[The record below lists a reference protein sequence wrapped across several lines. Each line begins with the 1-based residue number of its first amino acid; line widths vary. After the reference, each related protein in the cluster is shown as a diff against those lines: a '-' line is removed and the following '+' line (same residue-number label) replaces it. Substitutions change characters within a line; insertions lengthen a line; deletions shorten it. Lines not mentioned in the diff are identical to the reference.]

1 MTATEQTDPRPRR
14 KTSHLPDRL
23 VVPAMTIVAAASG
36 VAMHQLGA
44 PLSLAA
50 TTGALLLGTF
60 WSTHRS
66 VTRARRIAQLEREVG
81 RLGVELHRRG
91 GGRPGQQR
99 VPAPLRP
106 LVGEGAGA
114 ATAPAAA
121 SPQSNAAP
129 AAPEADPPAPVLAE
143 RERGIGAAIAA
154 EPLAVAATK
163 TSREDAFS
171 VAADTALAVRE
182 AEIGAALAPMV
193 VAEAMHEPQQ
203 KTAQAHELPLR
214 RDDQPDL
221 WTFRPGTTREPSYA
235 AQPSGLPPMAPPSA
249 QAQPP
254 RAPDLPPA
262 PSLDPK
268 PAAAAAPQAGPRDY
282 DVEMIQ
288 SLIKKLADEVNAAES
303 AAVQAGRPAHT
314 PPGIEMSLDALR
326 ATADT
331 MRAAQQPFGRRQAP
345 PAPRA
350 EPAAGGPPPVG
361 PMHARLAALAEA
373 INARRADVLLEAI
386 LGLDDHRPRHY
397 EVSLRLR
404 SAEGIALDTE
414 GMLESLRDTGLL
426 PVLDSTRLA
435 RTAQVA
441 RRLRE
446 RGKTGAIFSEVDGG
460 SLATDP
466 FIREFSA
473 AYAERDSFSGQ
484 LVLTLAQDDV
494 RRLSRR
500 DWTVIDDMRDLG
512 FRFALQAV
520 TDLDMDFEGL
530 RAHGFAF
537 VKLDAS
543 VFLEGLP
550 AAGGTIPAS
559 DICRHLAE
567 LGLTLIVGA
576 IDDETRLAQIFGFGV
591 LYGQGQLFGGPR
603 PMKAEALAAAARPP
617 RGATGHAA
625 A

>member
-1 MTATEQTDPRPRR
+1 MTAIEQTEPRARR
-14 KTSHLPDRL
+14 KTGRLPDKM
-23 VVPAMTIVAAASG
+23 VVPAMAIVAAASG
-36 VAMHQLGA
+36 VLVSQLGA
-44 PLSLAA
+44 PVSLAA

-66 VTRARRIAQLEREVG
+66 LTRARRIADLEREVG

-91 GGRPGQQR
+91 GARPGAQR
-99 VPAPLRP
+99 IPGPLRP
-106 LVGEGAGA
+106 LVGDAPPPTSTSASPAPLVPEV
-114 ATAPAAA
+114 ATAAPDGEFA
-121 SPQSNAAP
+121 PTTAAP
-129 AAPEADPPAPVLAE
+129 AIAATLPPAIETPAPPTFQDDVLA
-143 RERGIGAAIAA
+143 A
-154 EPLAVAATK
+154 
-163 TSREDAFS
+163 
-171 VAADTALAVRE
+171 RE
-182 AEIGAALAPMV
+182 AEIGAALAPM
-193 VAEAMHEPQQ
+193 AEAVHAPQPGV
-203 KTAQAHELPLR
+203 AHELPQRL
-214 RDDQPDL
+214 DEQSDP
-221 WTFRPGTTREPSYA
+221 WTFRPATAREPVYSQ
-235 AQPSGLPPMAPPSA
+235 QPAGLPPMAPAAQSEPLLPGLPPVPSTQPA
-249 QAQPP
+249 PATAQPP
-254 RAPDLPPA
+254 P
-262 PSLDPK
+262 
-268 PAAAAAPQAGPRDY
+268 GPRDY
-282 DVEMIQ
+282 DVEVIQ
-288 SLIKKLADEVNAAES
+288 SLIKKLADEVNAAETS
-303 AAVQAGRPAHT
+303 AVQAGRPAHI
-314 PPGIEMSLDALR
+314 PAGIEMSLDALR

-331 MRAAQQPFGRRQAP
+331 MRAAQQPFGRRQTP
-345 PAPRA
+345 PAPRPEESA
-350 EPAAGGPPPVG
+350 PPPVG

-404 SAEGIALDTE
+404 SPDGIALDTE
-414 GMLESLRDTGLL
+414 GMLERLRDTGLL
-426 PVLDSTRLA
+426 PALDSTRLA

-446 RGKTGAIFSEVDGG
+446 RGKSGAIFSEVDGG
-460 SLATDP
+460 SLTNDQ

-494 RRLSRR
+494 RRLTRR

-520 TDLDMDFEGL
+520 TDLDMDFESL
-530 RAHGFAF
+530 RGHGFAF

-543 VFLEGLP
+543 VFLDGLP

-603 PMKAEALAAAARPP
+603 PMKAEALAAAARPV
-617 RGATGHAA
+617 RGATAGHAA